1 MDDWLD
7 ALTRTLD
14 LPSTVDVDTL
24 LDVSRE
30 VAHNVERRVTPVTTY
45 LMGVAVGG
53 GMAPD
58 VAAERVREL
67 VQGWSAGS

>member
-7 ALTRTLD
+7 ALTRSLD
-14 LPSTVDVDTL
+14 LPATVDVDTL

-30 VAHNVERRVTPVTTY
+30 VAHNVERRATPVTTY

-53 GMAPD
+53 GLAPE

>member
-7 ALTRTLD
+7 ALTRTLE
-14 LPSTVDVDTL
+14 LPATVDVDL
-24 LDVSRE
+24 VLDLSRD
-30 VAHNVERRVTPVTTY
+30 VAHNVERKVTPLTTY

-67 VQGWSAGS
+67 VQGWSAGT